1 MEDNNNDHHG
11 YNEGK
16 GGWNVARLVL
26 KKKKINQM
34 ADNSGYPS
42 KQMKVSLARR
52 QAQNKSL
59 QQQNEQLKLEN
70 EKLKKKNYAIKL
82 QEFNSICST
91 CHMRAENAC
100 LGTEIQRLYARATNQ
115 ETEAQPEEV
124 DLPFPP
130 TAGSQEGAPLNQDE
144 PAPPSK

>member
-1 MEDNNNDHHG
+1 
-11 YNEGK
+11 
-16 GGWNVARLVL
+16 
-26 KKKKINQM
+26 M

-52 QAQNKSL
+52 QAQNK
-59 QQQNEQLKLEN
+59 
-70 EKLKKKNYAIKL
+70 
-82 QEFNSICST
+82 
-91 CHMRAENAC
+91 
-100 LGTEIQRLYARATNQ
+100 IQRLYARATNQ